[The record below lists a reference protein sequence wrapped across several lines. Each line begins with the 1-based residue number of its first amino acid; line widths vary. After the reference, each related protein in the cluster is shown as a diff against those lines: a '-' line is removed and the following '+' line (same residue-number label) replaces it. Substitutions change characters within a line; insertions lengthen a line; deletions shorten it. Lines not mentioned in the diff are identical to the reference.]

1 MKDFMFIF
9 RNGFETLDYSPEQM
23 QQHMQKWFA
32 WIEDLKSKNRYV
44 AGEPLTPGG
53 KTVKGPKA
61 LVTDGPFTESKEL
74 VGGFFIIRAA
84 SLEEATELAKGCPDL
99 PLNGSVEVREVMKVE
114 EMMQTHTHS

>member
-9 RNGFETLDYSPEQM
+9 RGAAEQYDFSPEQM

-32 WIEDLKSKNRYV
+32 WIEELKANNQYA
-44 AGEPLTPGG
+44 AGEPLTPAG
-53 KTVKGPKA
+53 KVVKGPKA

-74 VGGFFIIRAA
+74 VGGFFIVKAN

-114 EMMQTHTHS
+114 EMMQTHS